1 MKRRGFTLVEISIYV
16 TLAALFLIG
25 AYRLFISSR
34 RTYTVTTQNMITNEQ
49 ARKIINFLNFEL
61 RRANHVQEPPLLES
75 ETDVSDE
82 NSTRLVYIIQRAD
95 PSRNPTAGRI
105 FQQTSV
111 ELEVSKNEETG
122 LCELN
127 RKKIEYDYNG
137 NASATEESVLYGDID
152 ELKFWRMKNGSE
164 VDFIVTPT
172 TPVPAFP
179 IDAETVTV
187 GDIKYAVKG
196 PGRGSAVLGRNTF
209 ISNHVGLPSITV
221 PCGYTAEG
229 LPIGLQFVGRAFNED
244 LLFRIA
250 YRNEMTLPRRTYPPT
265 HLT

>member
-1 MKRRGFTLVEISIYV
+1 MVKRRGFTLVEISIYV

-49 ARKIINFLNFEL
+49 ARKIINYLNFEL

-75 ETDVSDE
+75 ETDISDE
-82 NSTRLVYIIQRAD
+82 NSARLVYIIQRAD

-111 ELEVSKNEETG
+111 ELEVNKNTETG
-122 LCELN
+122 LCELT

-152 ELKFWRMKNGSE
+152 ELKFWRIGHSPGNPQSGPKVVHFQLRMQRVKDPLDSEMKYT
-164 VDFIVTPT
+164 VDYQSSIFV
-172 TPVPAFP
+172 
-179 IDAETVTV
+179 
-187 GDIKYAVKG
+187 
-196 PGRGSAVLGRNTF
+196 RGEKIL
-209 ISNHVGLPSITV
+209 
-221 PCGYTAEG
+221 
-229 LPIGLQFVGRAFNED
+229 
-244 LLFRIA
+244 
-250 YRNEMTLPRRTYPPT
+250 
-265 HLT
+265 